1 MSSVGRNVI
10 TNVVATYCKNMR
22 LVTMIIYLSKCVMYE
37 SFGIVAAIENLYAT
51 MSSSTVSV
59 TVSVSARLF
68 PPSGGIAK
76 AENDIS

>member
-1 MSSVGRNVI
+1 
-10 TNVVATYCKNMR
+10 
-22 LVTMIIYLSKCVMYE
+22 MIIYLSKCVMYE

-59 TVSVSARLF
+59 TVSVSQEAVSTVWRNR
-68 PPSGGIAK
+68 